1 MKEIISQAQK
11 NQNNARKSLPHNHYH
26 VIPLDMT
33 FFTVTLA
40 NITLYKLPVLLHNAC
55 AAKMASLIATVIWNH
70 RIWELI
76 ETWRSLGPSP
86 SSARWENWKE
96 MLSERVTS
104 PRASLLDKS
113 PSVTVHLG
121 QKTRSSTTP
130 PQRYLFFYS
139 ENSSSETFW
148 SSDPFRLYNYWGL
161 QKDFVDMS
169 YSNQRLPQQKQK
181 LRNF

>member
-130 PQRYLFFYS
+130 PPKISLLLFRKQQ
-139 ENSSSETFW
+139 FW
-148 SSDPFRLYNYWGL
+148 
-161 QKDFVDMS
+161 
-169 YSNQRLPQQKQK
+169 
-181 LRNF
+181 NFLVFGSL